1 MQLQNGY
8 EFFRF
13 VTPAFLSSTGKPG
26 YKLFS
31 CHFFVTEI
39 SNVTKL
45 LRYRIL
51 SLPVARLRNYKNL
64 VPDYISTAW
73 RRKFR
78 ACGGMKK
85 CIIIILPE
93 YIYQN
98 GGRMPTFSRKWQT
111 NSR

>member
-1 MQLQNGY
+1 MKLQLQNGY

-31 CHFFVTEI
+31 GHFFVTEI

-51 SLPVARLRNYKNL
+51 PLSVARLRNYKNL

-73 RRKFR
+73 QRKCR
-78 ACGGMKK
+78 VCGGWKRH
-85 CIIIILPE
+85 IIIILPE

-98 GGRMPTFSRKWQT
+98 DD
-111 NSR
+111 

>member
-1 MQLQNGY
+1 LQLQNGY

-31 CHFFVTEI
+31 CHFFVTGI

-45 LRYRIL
+45 LRYSIL

-64 VPDYISTAW
+64 VPDYIRTAW
-73 RRKFR
+73 RRKYR
-78 ACGGMKK
+78 PCG
-85 CIIIILPE
+85 
-93 YIYQN
+93 
-98 GGRMPTFSRKWQT
+98 SRK
-111 NSR
+111 RHVI